1 MDEVT
6 FLYNAWRTCL
16 EMASDRGYIINKS
29 YNSINYSEF
38 KFLLQDKNHN
48 IDIICDNNSINSS
61 KILYIKFILGLRI
74 KPSSIKEVFEEIKNK
89 ISDDKELEL
98 TIILKNEPNNSIL
111 KLQQDQSY
119 GKIQILWCKKL
130 QFNITKHE
138 LVPKHEKLNEYD
150 SERLLERYSLQSKF
164 QLPILLR
171 DDPVSKYYNY
181 QNGDIIKITNTK
193 TSQNEKY
200 IFYRCVR

>member
-1 MDEVT
+1 MDEIN
-6 FLYNAWRTCL
+6 FLFNAWKTCL
-16 EMASDRGYIINKS
+16 EMARDRGYVINNN
-29 YNSINYSEF
+29 YNSINYAEF
-38 KFLLQDKNHN
+38 KYLLQDKNHN
-48 IDIICDNNSINSS
+48 IDIICDTNKINES
-61 KILYIKFILGLRI
+61 KILYIKFIPGIRI

-89 ISDDKELEL
+89 INSNKELEL

-111 KLQQDQSY
+111 KLQHDDSY

-138 LVPKHEKLNEYD
+138 LVPKHTKLNDDD
-150 SERLLERYSLQSKF
+150 SNKLLERYSLQSKF

-171 DDPVSKYYNY
+171 DDPVSKYYNF

-193 TSQNEKY
+193 TSHNEKY